1 MHNRK
6 EKEIF
11 QAVSGAVKLIAVMA
25 SIAMAVRRVYTHV
38 KHRSLGYLV
47 NFSKPMKVQLLYFDP
62 PFGVY
67 LVATKKM
74 LFIIPPNTNMVTSEF
89 LRWRC
94 SESALNQMVTE
105 ASVHSKIRH
114 YFGLRISDISEFSG
128 ESIDTVLKLNVHDRV
143 SKDYIANMVSIM
155 KTAFYKLDKVK
166 VRLYR

>member
-1 MHNRK
+1 MHDRK
-6 EKEIF
+6 EKEIL
-11 QAVSGAVKLIAVMA
+11 QAVSGAVKYIAVLA
-25 SIAMAVRRVYTHV
+25 SVAMAVRRVYTYV

-74 LFIIPPNTNMVTSEF
+74 LFIIPPDTHRVTSEF

-94 SESALNQMVTE
+94 AESALNQMVTE
-105 ASVHSKIRH
+105 SCIQSRMRH
-114 YFGLRISDISEFSG
+114 YFGIRISDISEFSG
-128 ESIDTVLKLNVHDRV
+128 ESIDNVIKREVYDKV
-143 SKDYIANMVSIM
+143 SRDYIANMIATM
-155 KTAFYKLDKVK
+155 KTEFYKLNKVK

>member
-11 QAVSGAVKLIAVMA
+11 QAVSGAVRLIAVLA
-25 SIAMAVRRVYTHV
+25 SVAMAVRRVYTYV

-128 ESIDTVLKLNVHDRV
+128 ESIDNVLKLNAHDRV

>member
-1 MHNRK
+1 
-6 EKEIF
+6 
-11 QAVSGAVKLIAVMA
+11 
-25 SIAMAVRRVYTHV
+25 MAVRRVYMYV

-74 LFIIPPNTNMVTSEF
+74 LFIIPPDTNRVTSEF

-94 SESALNQMVTE
+94 AESALNQIATDSCIQTKM
-105 ASVHSKIRH
+105 KH
-114 YFGLRISDISEFSG
+114 YFGIRISDISEFSG
-128 ESIDTVLKLNVHDRV
+128 ESIDNVIKREVYDKV
-143 SKDYIANMVSIM
+143 SRDYIVNTIATM
-155 KTAFYKLDKVK
+155 KTAFDKLDKVK

>member
-1 MHNRK
+1 MHDRK

-11 QAVSGAVKLIAVMA
+11 QAVSGAVKSIAVLA
-25 SIAMAVRRVYTHV
+25 SVAMAVRRVYTYV

-47 NFSKPMKVQLLYFDP
+47 NFSKPMKVQLLYFDA

-74 LFIIPPNTNMVTSEF
+74 LFILPPDTHMVTSDF

-94 SESALNQMVTE
+94 SESALNQMATDACVP
-105 ASVHSKIRH
+105 SRVRC
-114 YFGLRISDISEFSG
+114 YFSIRISDISEFSG
-128 ESIDTVLKLNVHDRV
+128 DSIDNVLKREVYDRV
-143 SKDYIANMVSIM
+143 SRDYISNMISTM

>member
-1 MHNRK
+1 MHDRK

-11 QAVSGAVKLIAVMA
+11 QAISGAVKYIAVLT
-25 SIAMAVRRVYTHV
+25 SVAMAVRRVYTYV
-38 KHRSLGYLV
+38 KRSSPGYLV

-62 PFGVY
+62 MYGVY

-74 LFIIPPNTNMVTSEF
+74 LFILPPDTNMVTSAF

-94 SESALNQMVTE
+94 SESALNQMVTD
-105 ASVHSKIRH
+105 ACVHSRIRN
-114 YFGLRISDISEFSG
+114 YFGIRISDISEFSG
-128 ESIDTVLKLNVHDRV
+128 DSIENGLKRDVRDRV
-143 SKDYIANMVSIM
+143 GRDYIANMIATM

>member
-1 MHNRK
+1 MHDRK
-6 EKEIF
+6 EKEIL
-11 QAVSGAVKLIAVMA
+11 QAVSGAVKYIAVMA
-25 SIAMAVRRVYTHV
+25 SVAMAVRRVYTYV

-74 LFIIPPNTNMVTSEF
+74 LFIIPPDTNRVTSEF

-94 SESALNQMVTE
+94 AESALNQMVTE
-105 ASVHSKIRH
+105 ASVHSKMKH
-114 YFGLRISDISEFSG
+114 YFGIRISDISEFSG
-128 ESIDTVLKLNVHDRV
+128 ESIDNVIKREVYDKV
-143 SKDYIANMVSIM
+143 SRDYIVNMIATM
-155 KTAFYKLDKVK
+155 KTAFDKLDKVK

>member
-11 QAVSGAVKLIAVMA
+11 QAVSGAVRLIAVLA
-25 SIAMAVRRVYTHV
+25 SVAMAVRRVYTYV

-128 ESIDTVLKLNVHDRV
+128 ESIDNVLKLNTHDRV
-143 SKDYIANMVSIM
+143 SKEYISNMISIM

>member
-1 MHNRK
+1 MHDRK

-11 QAVSGAVKLIAVMA
+11 QAVSGAVKYIAVLA
-25 SIAMAVRRVYTHV
+25 SVAMAVRRVYTYV

-74 LFIIPPNTNMVTSEF
+74 LFIIPPDTHRVTSEF

-94 SESALNQMVTE
+94 AESALNQMVTE
-105 ASVHSKIRH
+105 ASVHSKMKH
-114 YFGLRISDISEFSG
+114 YFGIRISDISEFSG
-128 ESIDTVLKLNVHDRV
+128 ESIDNVIKREVYDKV
-143 SKDYIANMVSIM
+143 SRDYIVNMIATM
-155 KTAFYKLDKVK
+155 KAEFYKLNKVK

>member
-11 QAVSGAVKLIAVMA
+11 QAVSGAVRLIAVLA
-25 SIAMAVRRVYTHV
+25 SVAMAVRRVYTYV

-128 ESIDTVLKLNVHDRV
+128 ESIDTVLKRNVHDRV

>member
-1 MHNRK
+1 MHDRK
-6 EKEIF
+6 EKEIL
-11 QAVSGAVKLIAVMA
+11 QAVSGAVKYIAVLA
-25 SIAMAVRRVYTHV
+25 SVAMAVRRVYTYV

-74 LFIIPPNTNMVTSEF
+74 LFIIPPDTHRVTSEF

-94 SESALNQMVTE
+94 AESALNQMVTE
-105 ASVHSKIRH
+105 ASVHSKMKH
-114 YFGLRISDISEFSG
+114 YFGIRISDISEFSG
-128 ESIDTVLKLNVHDRV
+128 ESIDNVIKREVYDKV
-143 SKDYIANMVSIM
+143 SRDYIVNMIATM
-155 KTAFYKLDKVK
+155 KAEFYKLNKVK

>member
-11 QAVSGAVKLIAVMA
+11 QAVSGAVRLIAVLA
-25 SIAMAVRRVYTHV
+25 SVAMAVRRVYTYV

-74 LFIIPPNTNMVTSEF
+74 LFIIPPDTHMVTSEF

-94 SESALNQMVTE
+94 SESALNQMVT
-105 ASVHSKIRH
+105 KFGINPKMRN

-128 ESIDTVLKLNVHDRV
+128 ESIDTILNDR
-143 SKDYIANMVSIM
+143 SHKEYIVTQIAIM
-155 KTAFYKLDKVK
+155 KTAFDKLDKVK